1 MRFVVRWGGGVG
13 AMCEFI
19 SQTFTGEKEIQAVL
33 EAYPEIIG
41 LIADAVEELLI
52 EGRIDDPVDDRP
64 MFQLARK

>member
-1 MRFVVRWGGGVG
+1 
-13 AMCEFI
+13 MCEFI